1 MFFDGI
7 IIGLSAFIIIG
18 IFHPLVIRG
27 EYYFGVSIWFLFLIL
42 GIIFCV
48 ISIFI
53 HNLIISAVLSVAGFS
68 CFWSILEIFRQRE
81 RVKKGW
87 YPENPKR
94 KNRKG

>member
-18 IFHPLVIRG
+18 IFHPLVIWG
-27 EYYFGVSIWFLFLIL
+27 EYYFSVSIWFLFLVL
-42 GIIFCV
+42 GLIFCG

-53 HNLIISAVLSVAGFS
+53 HNNIISAVLSVAGFS
-68 CFWSILEIFRQRE
+68 SFWSIQEIFRQRE

-87 YPENPKR
+87 FPENPKR
-94 KNRKG
+94 KDRK